1 MTRINQAT
9 KLLIAVPTALAIASC
24 SATEDT
30 TADTA
35 AGTGG
40 KVPTVTASIGGAGAD
55 TAAQGADLPETV
67 TQEKTVTEAAAQ
79 PPAGEA
85 AAPPAPAPAPEGDN
99 CASLPTDP
107 RQQYATGT
115 APGRMPAA
123 DSQSDMN
130 YWIENIENHYD
141 PCAPISWIT
150 FRGSLGDGDR
160 PAGTG
165 ASISDGL
172 ALYVNGQPAGD
183 MRLFTEVESIEL
195 LNDGQLRLSWG
206 ERGEATAAGI
216 TDHYTVDLTAQ
227 GDAVQPVAGD
237 VEQFNRFWNQ
247 SGYLLN

>member
-40 KVPTVTASIGGAGAD
+40 KAPTVTASIGGAGS
-55 TAAQGADLPETV
+55 ETV
-67 TQEKTVTEAAAQ
+67 TQEKIQEKTVTEAAAQ
-79 PPAGEA
+79 QPASEA
-85 AAPPAPAPAPEGDN
+85 AAPPAPAPEGEN

>member
-9 KLLIAVPTALAIASC
+9 KFLIAIPAALAIASC

-30 TADTA
+30 TAADPA
-35 AGTGG
+35 ADTGG
-40 KVPTVTASIGGAGAD
+40 EAPTVTASIGGAGAD
-55 TAAQGADLPETV
+55 TV
-67 TQEKTVTEAAAQ
+67 TEEKTVTEAAAQ

-85 AAPPAPAPAPEGDN
+85 APPPAATPEGDN

-130 YWIENIENHYD
+130 YWIEDIENHYD

-150 FRGSLGDGDR
+150 FRGSLGDGAR

-172 ALYVNGQPAGD
+172 ALYVDGQPAGD
-183 MRLFTEVESIEL
+183 MRLFTAVESIEL
-195 LNDGQLRLSWG
+195 LSDGQLRLSWG

-216 TDHYTVDLTAQ
+216 TDHYTVDLAAQ
-227 GDAVQPVAGD
+227 GGAVQPVAGD
-237 VEQFNRFWNQ
+237 VEQFNQFWNQ

>member
-40 KVPTVTASIGGAGAD
+40 KAPTVTASIGGAGAD
-55 TAAQGADLPETV
+55 TV
-67 TQEKTVTEAAAQ
+67 TQEKIQEKTVTEAAAQ
-79 PPAGEA
+79 QPASEAAPPPA
-85 AAPPAPAPAPEGDN
+85 AAPEGEN

-115 APGRMPAA
+115 APGRMPA
-123 DSQSDMN
+123 DDGSDNN
-130 YWIENIENHYD
+130 YWIEDIDNQYD
-141 PCAPISWIT
+141 PCAELSWIT
-150 FRGSLGDGDR
+150 FRGSLGDGAR

-172 ALYVNGQPAGD
+172 ALYVDGQPAGD

-237 VEQFNRFWNQ
+237 VEQFNQFWNQ

>member
-9 KLLIAVPTALAIASC
+9 KLLIAVPAALAIASC
-24 SATEDT
+24 SATENT
-30 TADTA
+30 TADT
-35 AGTGG
+35 GG
-40 KVPTVTASIGGAGAD
+40 EAPTVTASIGGAGS
-55 TAAQGADLPETV
+55 ETV
-67 TQEKTVTEAAAQ
+67 TQEKIQEKTVTEAAAQ
-79 PPAGEA
+79 QPASEA
-85 AAPPAPAPAPEGDN
+85 AAPPAPAPEGEN

-130 YWIENIENHYD
+130 YWIEDIDNQYD

>member
-1 MTRINQAT
+1 MTQINQAT

-40 KVPTVTASIGGAGAD
+40 KAPTVTASIGGAGAD
-55 TAAQGADLPETV
+55 TV
-67 TQEKTVTEAAAQ
+67 TQEKIQEKTVTEAAAQ
-79 PPAGEA
+79 QPASEA
-85 AAPPAPAPAPEGDN
+85 AAPPAPAPEGEN

-130 YWIENIENHYD
+130 YWIEDIDNQYD

>member
-9 KLLIAVPTALAIASC
+9 KLLIAVPAALAIASC
-24 SATEDT
+24 SATENT
-30 TADTA
+30 TADPA
-35 AGTGG
+35 ADTGG
-40 KVPTVTASIGGAGAD
+40 EAPTVTASIGGAGS
-55 TAAQGADLPETV
+55 ETV
-67 TQEKTVTEAAAQ
+67 TQEKIQEKTVTEAAAQ
-79 PPAGEA
+79 QPASEA
-85 AAPPAPAPAPEGDN
+85 AAPPAPAPEGEN

-130 YWIENIENHYD
+130 YWIEDIDNQYD

>member
-9 KLLIAVPTALAIASC
+9 KLLLAVPAALAIASC

-35 AGTGG
+35 ANTGG
-40 KVPTVTASIGGAGAD
+40 MAPTVTASIGGDGA
-55 TAAQGADLPETV
+55 ETV
-67 TQEKTVTEAAAQ
+67 TQERPQEKTVTETVAQ

-85 AAPPAPAPAPEGDN
+85 APPAAAAPEGDN

>member
-9 KLLIAVPTALAIASC
+9 KLLIAVPAALAIASC

-30 TADTA
+30 TADTSA
-35 AGTGG
+35 QTGG
-40 KVPTVTASIGGAGAD
+40 EAPTVTASIGGAGA
-55 TAAQGADLPETV
+55 ETV
-67 TQEKTVTEAAAQ
+67 TQEKIQEKTVTEAAAQ
-79 PPAGEA
+79 QPASEA
-85 AAPPAPAPAPEGDN
+85 AAPPAAAPEGEN

-130 YWIENIENHYD
+130 YWIEDIENHYD

-150 FRGSLGDGDR
+150 FRGSLGDGAR

-172 ALYVNGQPAGD
+172 ALYVDGQPAGD
-183 MRLFTEVESIEL
+183 MRLFTAVESIEL

-216 TDHYTVDLTAQ
+216 TDHYTVDLAAQ
-227 GDAVQPVAGD
+227 GGAVQPVAGD
-237 VEQFNRFWNQ
+237 VEQFNQFWNQ
-247 SGYLLN
+247 SGYLLGSSN

>member
-9 KLLIAVPTALAIASC
+9 KLLIAVPAALAIASC
-24 SATEDT
+24 SATENT
-30 TADTA
+30 TADT
-35 AGTGG
+35 GG
-40 KVPTVTASIGGAGAD
+40 EAPTVTASIGGAGS
-55 TAAQGADLPETV
+55 ETV
-67 TQEKTVTEAAAQ
+67 TQEKIQEKTVTEAAAQ
-79 PPAGEA
+79 QPASEA
-85 AAPPAPAPAPEGDN
+85 AAPPAPAPEGEN

-206 ERGEATAAGI
+206 ERREATAAGI

-237 VEQFNRFWNQ
+237 VEQFNQFWNQ

>member
-9 KLLIAVPTALAIASC
+9 KLLIAVPAALAIASC
-24 SATEDT
+24 SATENT
-30 TADTA
+30 TADT
-35 AGTGG
+35 GG
-40 KVPTVTASIGGAGAD
+40 EAPTVTASIGGAGS
-55 TAAQGADLPETV
+55 ETV
-67 TQEKTVTEAAAQ
+67 TQEKIQEKTVTEAAAQ
-79 PPAGEA
+79 QPASEAAPPPA
-85 AAPPAPAPAPEGDN
+85 AAPEGEN

-115 APGRMPAA
+115 APGRMPA
-123 DSQSDMN
+123 DDGSDNN
-130 YWIENIENHYD
+130 YWIEDIDNQYD
-141 PCAPISWIT
+141 PCAELSWIT
-150 FRGSLGDGDR
+150 FRGSLGDGAR

-172 ALYVNGQPAGD
+172 ALYVDGQPAGD

-237 VEQFNRFWNQ
+237 VEQFNQFWNQ

>member
-1 MTRINQAT
+1 
-9 KLLIAVPTALAIASC
+9 
-24 SATEDT
+24 
-30 TADTA
+30 
-35 AGTGG
+35 
-40 KVPTVTASIGGAGAD
+40 
-55 TAAQGADLPETV
+55 
-67 TQEKTVTEAAAQ
+67 
-79 PPAGEA
+79 
-85 AAPPAPAPAPEGDN
+85 
-99 CASLPTDP
+99 
-107 RQQYATGT
+107 
-115 APGRMPAA
+115 MPAA

-172 ALYVNGQPAGD
+172 ALYINGQPAGD

>member
-9 KLLIAVPTALAIASC
+9 KLLLAVPAALAIASC

-35 AGTGG
+35 ANTGG
-40 KVPTVTASIGGAGAD
+40 MAPTVPASIGGDGA
-55 TAAQGADLPETV
+55 ETV
-67 TQEKTVTEAAAQ
+67 TQERPQEKTVTETVAQ

-85 AAPPAPAPAPEGDN
+85 APPAAAAPEGDN